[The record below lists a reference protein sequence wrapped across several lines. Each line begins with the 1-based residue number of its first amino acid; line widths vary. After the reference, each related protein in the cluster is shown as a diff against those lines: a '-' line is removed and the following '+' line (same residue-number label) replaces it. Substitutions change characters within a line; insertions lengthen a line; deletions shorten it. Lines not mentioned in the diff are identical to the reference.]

1 MSFKRRRISYELG
14 PAAGPR
20 NARWDAR
27 KETAE
32 ALLDGGLPY
41 SRKLCGHTECVNAL
55 VLSRSGRWLASGG
68 DDPHI
73 LLWDFHQGDLKEPS
87 KRFLGHRDSVLDLS
101 CHPQQDEI
109 FLSASDDGCTILH
122 DMRAASTLTR
132 AQGTLQH
139 DAEMT
144 CVQFHP
150 EMEHIFVT
158 GDIRGELCLRD
169 TRMAFGPKSRRLNK
183 GVVRKF
189 VTTITKPTMRHLS
202 NPELSSVTF
211 DSTGTKL
218 AATMALFGPTI
229 YKTSDPY
236 PIAVCA
242 ATTLPDGSP
251 IPEGERTYAN
261 SCTIKHGSFGGG
273 GLLDDPYYCAGSD
286 DFRAYMWKLPPLAE
300 LALRR
305 REVSMDDW
313 SNEDPNTVAFAESKS
328 GPRHIPITLS
338 RPTARLA
345 GHRSIVNTALM
356 HPTFPAILTAGIE
369 RNILLHSPTPATP
382 FMPSSSLSVTPAE
395 VRTLPAEETPESRLL
410 ASRARGTTLTIWD
423 DEPEDD
429 SMSIALFDQILRQES
444 GADVFETRRWS
455 VEEDDDEDE
464 DEDEA
469 EDRDET
475 EDEDDEDEDMYETMA
490 YVDAT

>member
-1 MSFKRRRISYELG
+1 MEASSTRRARFAEKRGEHGRLVKRG
-14 PAAGPR
+14 PEHCR
-20 NARWDAR
+20 C
-27 KETAE
+27 
-32 ALLDGGLPY
+32 ALLDP
-41 SRKLCGHTECVNAL
+41 
-55 VLSRSGRWLASGG
+55 
-68 DDPHI
+68 
-73 LLWDFHQGDLKEPS
+73 PS
-87 KRFLGHRDSVLDLS
+87 SYYVS
-101 CHPQQDEI
+101 
-109 FLSASDDGCTILH
+109 
-122 DMRAASTLTR
+122 LTR
-132 AQGTLQH
+132 
-139 DAEMT
+139 
-144 CVQFHP
+144 HP
-150 EMEHIFVT
+150 V
-158 GDIRGELCLRD
+158 
-169 TRMAFGPKSRRLNK
+169 
-183 GVVRKF
+183 
-189 VTTITKPTMRHLS
+189 
-202 NPELSSVTF
+202 
-211 DSTGTKL
+211 
-218 AATMALFGPTI
+218 
-229 YKTSDPY
+229 
-236 PIAVCA
+236 
-242 ATTLPDGSP
+242 
-251 IPEGERTYAN
+251 
-261 SCTIKHGSFGGG
+261 
-273 GLLDDPYYCAGSD
+273 
-286 DFRAYMWKLPPLAE
+286 
-300 LALRR
+300 
-305 REVSMDDW
+305 
-313 SNEDPNTVAFAESKS
+313 VAFAESKS

-429 SMSIALFDQILRQES
+429 SMSIALFDQCVPSMFFTCLCHLFDCRILRQES